1 MSDTKYQITKTV
13 RFKLIPNFADDT
25 AKRRFVSD
33 CEGIDRDTSTMSKE
47 ETQVVQPFI
56 EEMENLDSIIAKV
69 ESIKQSVN
77 RLLFCSEKYGMQHH
91 TIFNNFKIT
100 RSWLMRYLK
109 ISFYDFLNDA
119 SNVKT
124 SYKLSE
130 LPFLIPAFKQSISN
144 SELSDSN
151 IPEEIKMG
159 WFYRIEQLLE
169 ELKKVKIVKS
179 DNKKDDNRHRKT
191 AYPNIALVLND
202 LNKRNN
208 LEFIKEF
215 VEQLIVLTQAIDAKS
230 KEKKNNIEILIDG
243 LKSAIKNLEE
253 ELQEKIK
260 FFLPYQSEG
269 RLVCSGSLNYY
280 TVNKSP
286 KELETEEQTIVEKLN
301 ADYVLD
307 DDFVQKYKL
316 SLDDAI
322 AVLAKQFN
330 KDKSKI
336 TTEKNLKWPLSLENT
351 FLYLCYWRNQQKVK
365 FQEKIDKYNK
375 ENGKNHPNKQILR
388 EITDA
393 IRENPLYKVKNG
405 FVILDY
411 AELRMSITKLAT
423 EINNEK
429 DPEKKKTL
437 SDKLVELKAQQK
449 TFWSFDPNPENSGK
463 DKFKRDVYNGFIDKF
478 NEVADEFGK
487 YNAQKKAIE
496 KDKVISQQ
504 VGYWCVI
511 VEKEGKKY
519 LYLIPRD
526 GENSLTEVHEEITK
540 IAKNKD
546 TNTQTGSNV
555 VLFYFE
561 SLTFRALQKLCY
573 KSYDNTFREQFKDI
587 IPECEYDNDAINGV
601 EAPEDKDKIR
611 IDIYKKVLQ
620 RIRENNIE
628 SVFLDYNGI
637 DDIINTD
644 YSKIEDFETA
654 LTRVCYAKKVAISD
668 DIENKLKNAICFEIT
683 SQDLIFRQKNDGK
696 NVSNLRFATLI
707 WDQFWSENNQNNNF
721 DVRLNPEIKIFYRE
735 PKPSRVIKYGDDTE
749 RFNPDW
755 KNRYLHD
762 QFTVAFSVTENAIN
776 PHLNYAFENLY
787 DQDSKTKRVQ
797 NVQDK
802 IVEFN
807 RKISNIGFALGID
820 VGNDSLA
827 FVASCD
833 KELKPMYFDVL
844 TIKDLHYHKSNAVLN
859 ERLACEGK
867 KLRKKIYYYQDKPEY
882 FTNKELYNEIFADGL
897 FEKTQEEINNG
908 ALTSKEGN
916 MIYFVKDNPSYF
928 LNVEQYHKTFTGLDL
943 DKSIAEKQMQEDFEQ
958 IFEKN
963 KVTAIDL
970 TNAKVVKGYIV
981 VNGDVSSHLKLKEL
995 KAERQLAKLFQK
1007 DFMPSTIDIFV
1018 DTDEN
1023 GKKYIKTKNNI
1034 LSKYLISRKDNDKVT
1049 DFTALYSYIQSDKKA
1064 STNHLKG
1071 VTFDNADYIFELDD
1085 KQNIILKKII
1095 SQDLYE
1101 CLNDEERK
1109 NKVLLENRIIKTK
1122 NRIKI
1127 CAFDTK
1133 ISIDNHKTIVEI
1145 PKNPKNPAKKDTLT
1159 FDESLF
1165 EDFDNFRNEIL
1176 NRKSV
1181 RLPKSIE
1188 LADELSK
1195 VEKEFPSGN
1204 IINDND
1210 VYYITKTLFDKNNEP
1225 IYSEVLEEF
1234 YEKNY
1239 NIESTKK
1246 NIEKIRKS
1254 SANFTESVTDDS
1266 IVYQY
1271 SEISKLYIEES
1282 DKKYA
1287 NIVTIE
1293 QIKDTLTEFKD
1304 EQKLELARVVE
1315 KINNYRKALVANMVG
1330 VLLNIYQQCK
1340 NGKDCEGLISF
1351 EGLTKS
1357 DIDKD
1362 FAVFEGNITV
1372 PLRIALL
1379 QKLQEFGLVPPFAEV
1394 NKLSNPQKFVIEPNE
1409 EDKKETSILTK
1420 GDCKRYGIIS
1430 FVNADKTSQC
1440 CPLCGKVVNKK
1451 DKNYPYENKAG
1462 IGHAD
1467 NFMCYPKNS
1476 DDKCGFCT
1484 ERDKF
1489 TNIDISKIDSALHGL
1504 SETDLIDL
1512 FSSLDCNDKLASYN
1526 IAKRAIWNI

>member
-33 CEGIDRDTSTMSKE
+33 CEGMDRDTSTMSKE

-215 VEQLIVLTQAIDAKS
+215 VEQLIVVTQAIDAKS

-478 NEVADEFGK
+478 NEVADEYGK

-696 NVSNLRFATLI
+696 NVSNPRFATLI

-807 RKISNIGFALGID
+807 GKISNIGFALGID

-833 KELKPMYFDVL
+833 KEFRPLYFDIL
-844 TIKDLHYHKSNAVLN
+844 TINDIHYYKSNVDLN
-859 ERLACEGK
+859 MRLAREGK
-867 KLRKKIYYYQDKPEY
+867 ELRKKIYYYKDKPEY
-882 FTNKELYNEIFADGL
+882 FTNKELYDEIFADGL
-897 FEKTQEEINNG
+897 FEQTQEEISNG
-908 ALTSKEGN
+908 ILTNKEGN

-928 LNVEQYHKTFTGLDL
+928 LNIDQYHKTFTGLDL
-943 DKSIAEKQMQEDFEQ
+943 DKSVAEKQIQENFEQ
-958 IFEKN
+958 VFTKS

-970 TNAKVVKGYIV
+970 TNAKVVNGYIV
-981 VNGDVSSHLKLKEL
+981 VNGDVNTHLKLKEL

-1007 DFMPSTIDIFV
+1007 NFMPSSIDIFV
-1018 DTDEN
+1018 DTDNNE
-1023 GKKYIKTKNNI
+1023 KKYIKTKNNQ
-1034 LSKYLISRKDNDKVT
+1034 LTKYLISRKDNDNIT
-1049 DFTALYSYIQSDKKA
+1049 DFSALYSYIQSGKKA
-1064 STNHLKG
+1064 STNHLKNIAL
-1071 VTFDNADYIFELDD
+1071 DNYVFEYDNMH
-1085 KQNIILKKII
+1085 NIVIKRVITKEV
-1095 SQDLYE
+1095 YE
-1101 CLNDEERK
+1101 CLTDSTKKAIVDTANEISEAKNNIKQYAKNVIVRIDGNNTIIELPNAKKYTFDISLYEDFNKFLNLALKYGKKTKIEK
-1109 NKVLLENRIIKTK
+1109 NKLAE
-1122 NRIKI
+1122 
-1127 CAFDTK
+1127 
-1133 ISIDNHKTIVEI
+1133 
-1145 PKNPKNPAKKDTLT
+1145 
-1159 FDESLF
+1159 
-1165 EDFDNFRNEIL
+1165 
-1176 NRKSV
+1176 
-1181 RLPKSIE
+1181 SIE
-1188 LADELSK
+1188 KL
-1195 VEKEFPSGN
+1195 EKEFPNGIVGN
-1204 IINDND
+1204 NGE
-1210 VYYITKTLFDKNNEP
+1210 VYFISKILFDKKNESV
-1225 IYSEVLEEF
+1225 YNEVLEEF

-1246 NIEKIRKS
+1246 RIDELQKLN
-1254 SANFTESVTDDS
+1254 ANFSDSVTDDS

-1271 SEISKLYIEES
+1271 NEISKLYIEES

-1293 QIKDTLTEFKD
+1293 QIKNTLTEFKD

-1315 KINNYRKALVANMVG
+1315 KINNYRKALVSNMLG
-1330 VLLNIYQQCK
+1330 VLIALYDQCK
-1340 NGKDCEGLISF
+1340 SNSDYEGLIAF
-1351 EGLTKS
+1351 EGLSKS

-1379 QKLQEFGLVPPFAEV
+1379 KKLQDKGLVPPFAEV
-1394 NKLSNPQKFVIEPNE
+1394 NKLSNPQKFVIEQND
-1409 EDKKETSILTK
+1409 EDKKEKDVLTK